1 MPVCCIIVN
10 WNSKEYLNGCLE
22 SIQKYGGGIVRQC
35 IVFDAGSFDGTEEFI
50 EREFPWVEFI
60 QHPENCGF
68 AAANNLAATRA
79 REDVLLFLNP
89 DTIVRDGCIQALM
102 EVLCALPDAGI
113 VAPRV
118 LNADGS
124 IQKSCVQSDTTPLNM
139 AIGSEWLS
147 KRFPSWRLW
156 GNFEA
161 FNSKEPIPVAA
172 VSGACVMMK
181 RQVFEALKGFR
192 TEYFMYAED
201 VDLCLRV
208 RRTGY
213 RVYHVPGAEIVHFGG
228 SSSGKQS
235 SNWSVVMQRV
245 ALETY
250 MRLNKGW
257 FAAIAYRV
265 LQGLAAITRI
275 GLLAGAVVVGP
286 PETRRRAEAAI
297 GKWFAVLR
305 WAVGDGERVLSQR
318 GRIDDAPQNRAAIG
332 GRSIW

>member
-1 MPVCCIIVN
+1 MAVCCVIVN
-10 WNSKEYLNGCLE
+10 WNSKEYLKGCLD
-22 SIQKYGGGIVRQC
+22 SIQRCGQGIVRQC
-35 IVFDAGSFDGTEEFI
+35 IVFDAGSFDGTGELI

-68 AAANNLAATRA
+68 AAANNLAAARA

-102 EVLCALPDAGI
+102 EALGTLPSAGI

-124 IQKSCVQSDTTPLNM
+124 IQTSCVQSDPTPLNM
-139 AIGSEWLS
+139 AIDSEWLR
-147 KRFPSWRLW
+147 KRFPRWRLW

-161 FNSKEPIPVAA
+161 FHSKEPISVAA
-172 VSGACVMMK
+172 VSGACMMMR
-181 RQVFEALKGFR
+181 RQLFEALQGFR
-192 TEYFMYAED
+192 SEYFMYAED

-208 RRTGY
+208 RRAGY
-213 RVYHVPGAEIVHFGG
+213 QVYHVPGAEIVHFGG

-257 FAAIAYRV
+257 VHAIAYRV
-265 LQGLAAITRI
+265 LQGLSAMVRI
-275 GLLAGAVVVGP
+275 GLLGGAVVVGP
-286 PETRRRAEAAI
+286 TETRRRAKAAI
-297 GKWFAVLR
+297 GKWLSVLR
-305 WAVGDGERVLSQR
+305 WAVGM
-318 GRIDDAPQNRAAIG
+318 GRAFSVKKGA
-332 GRSIW
+332 